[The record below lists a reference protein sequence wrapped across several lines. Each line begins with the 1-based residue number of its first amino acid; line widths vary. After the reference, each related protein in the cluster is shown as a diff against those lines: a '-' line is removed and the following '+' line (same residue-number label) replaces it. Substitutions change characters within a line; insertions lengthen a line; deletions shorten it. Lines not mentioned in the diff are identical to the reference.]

1 MKAVAITQKLPLDHP
16 DCFVSVDLP
25 DPVPGPRD
33 LLVRVKA
40 IGVNPV
46 DYKVRRSR
54 TESDTVAK
62 VLGFDAAGVVEA
74 AGAEVTTFRPG
85 DEVYYAGDITR
96 PGSNAELQLV
106 DHRIVAKKPESLGFA
121 ESAALP
127 LTAITAWECL
137 FDRLGLKAGDLDEGK
152 DKTLL
157 IISGAG
163 GVGSIAIQLAAVLT
177 GFTVIATASRPET
190 VKWCHKMGAHHV
202 IDHSGDWPAELEK
215 IGFKTVDYIA
225 CFADTTAHWKAMAQ
239 AIVPQGKITAIVESA
254 EVPDIGLLK
263 SKCVAFI
270 WEFMFTRPMFQT
282 PDMIAQH
289 DLLKEV
295 ATLVDAGRIR
305 STMTSNGGTLSP
317 ETLAAAHR
325 EQEAGKMIGKQVLE
339 VAW

>member
-1 MKAVAITQKLPLDHP
+1 MKAVAITRKLPLDHP
-16 DCFVSVDLP
+16 ECFQILDLP
-25 DPVPGPRD
+25 DPAPGPRD

-46 DYKVRRSR
+46 DYKVRRAR
-54 TESDTVAK
+54 TEEETAPK
-62 VLGFDAAGVVEA
+62 ILGFDAAGVVEA
-74 AGAEVTTFRPG
+74 VGDGVTHFRPG

-106 DHRIVAKKPESLGFA
+106 DERIAAKKPESLGFA
-121 ESAALP
+121 EAAALP

-137 FDRLGLKAGDLDEGK
+137 FDRLGLTPGELDEGK

-163 GVGSIAIQLAAVLT
+163 GVGSIGIQLASVLT

-190 VKWCHKMGAHHV
+190 VEWCYKMGAHHV

-215 IGFKTVDYIA
+215 LGFKTVDYIA
-225 CFADTTAHWKAMAQ
+225 CFSDTTGHWKAMAQ
-239 AIVPQGKITAIVESA
+239 AIVPQGKITAIVESP
-254 EVPDIGLLK
+254 EIPDIGLLK

-282 PDMIAQH
+282 PDMIEQH
-289 DLLKEV
+289 ALLKEV
-295 ATLVDAGRIR
+295 AALVDAGRIR
-305 STMTSNGGTLSP
+305 TTMTSHGGILSP

-339 VAW
+339 VKW